1 MQYSIPL
8 ISTSGHRVP
17 LRLKLPLRLG
27 YFGTFS
33 RACCR
38 ILRLGSL
45 LAHMESRLQ
54 RELTHK
60 LPCHSYQESQ

>member
-17 LRLKLPLRLG
+17 LGLEFLLRLG

-45 LAHMESRLQ
+45 LAHIESRLR
-54 RELTHK
+54 RELTRK
-60 LPCHSYQESQ
+60 LPCHSYQKSQ